1 MTRNDQSMAKNEVS
15 REYGSRPP
23 TSEERVLAL
32 FEAHSEGLT
41 ALQVALLMPFFKRG
55 ASGAIARLYEA
66 GLLTRTGVGVRLHPY
81 VYALGVKPPTPQ
93 PQVAFKVSAQAGA
106 ALRVVR
112 QLARPSAAALA
123 AQHGC
128 SYVTGRKLWAELV
141 ECGAV
146 SA

>member
-1 MTRNDQSMAKNEVS
+1 MTRNDQRMTKNDVIRAS
-15 REYGSRPP
+15 GSRLP

-32 FEAHSEGLT
+32 FEAHPEGLT
-41 ALQVALLMPFFKRG
+41 MTQVTLLSPFFKRG
-55 ASGAIARLYEA
+55 ASGAVARLYAA
-66 GLLTRTGVGVRLHPY
+66 GQLARTGVGARLRPY
-81 VYALGVKPPTPQ
+81 VYKLQARVPAGQ
-93 PQVAFKVSAQAGA
+93 PQTAYQLSAQAGA

-112 QLARPSAAALA
+112 QLARPSASALA

-128 SYVTGRKLWAELV
+128 SYPLARKLWAELV